1 MSVDD
6 GVQVLED
13 ELAGLAE
20 MLTAPRRGECL
31 LCFTNRM
38 LVEFGCDRTL
48 RWARR
53 YAQLRSPH
61 AYALRRR
68 LARHGAFCDCEIFAN
83 GWDVTVP
90 TVRDPEHGAECWPP
104 EVTGCRR
111 VRTGS
116 TQPCSLWA
124 LRRPGTRLR

>member
-31 LCFTNRM
+31 MCFANRM
-38 LVEFGCDRTL
+38 LVNFGCDQTL

-53 YAQLRSPH
+53 YAQLRSPQ

-68 LARHGAFCDCEIFAN
+68 LARRGVFCDCEIFAN

-90 TVRDPEHGAECWPP
+90 TVRDLHGEECWPS
-104 EVTGCRR
+104 EVAGCRG

-124 LRRPGTRLR
+124 PRRESRLR